1 MKTQTKGEKKKNL
14 QEINT
19 LIRELSGS
27 LERQS
32 PYGGIESLEP
42 QPKSHLPKRLEVQDI
57 KFKKPSVRKQI
68 HQNESCINEID
79 NRLSALDQEMMT
91 KVPLY

>member
-1 MKTQTKGEKKKNL
+1 MKTQTKGEKKKKL

-27 LERQS
+27 LERQNGH
-32 PYGGIESLEP
+32 GGLDSLEP

-57 KFKKPSVRKQI
+57 KFKKPSVRKRI
-68 HQNESCINEID
+68 HENESCINEID

-91 KVPLY
+91 KVRVY